1 MIVAGAGLAGLI
13 AASMLRDEVEVVYEL
28 QSSLP
33 NNHSALLRFRSSVV
47 GDAVGIPF
55 RKVKVMKAIDP
66 WRNPVAD
73 ALSYS
78 MKCTGKAQLR
88 SIVSAAGEIE
98 ERFIAPD
105 DFIQRLAKQIEPK
118 IVFDAGVSNVLGRHP
133 VISTIPMPA
142 MMDLLGWED
151 KPAFD
156 FTNGWTITCDLP
168 KSIDV
173 CATVY
178 CPHPAVEPYRVSVTD
193 HRLIIEISD
202 WVLGE
207 QQEEPSKELA
217 IGAAVMALGIEHLI
231 DYVQIHHE
239 MKRMK
244 YAKIVPIDDGV
255 RKRFIVW
262 ASEKHNVYSLGRF
275 ATWRPGL
282 LLDDVVNDVRQ
293 IQKMAAG
300 EMHAYKLK
308 LKG

>member
-13 AASMLRDEVEVVYEL
+13 AASMLRDEVEAVYEL
-28 QSSLP
+28 QPQLP

-55 RKVKVMKAIDP
+55 RKVKVMKTVDP

-73 ALSYS
+73 ALMYS

-88 SIVSAAGEIE
+88 SVVSAAGEIE

-105 DFIQRLAKQIEPK
+105 DFIPRLAKQVGPK
-118 IVFDAGVSNVLGRHP
+118 IAFDASIVNVLGRHK
-133 VISTIPMPA
+133 VISTIPMPV
-142 MMDLLGWED
+142 MMDLLGWQD

-156 FTNGWTITCDLP
+156 FTGGWSITCDLP
-168 KSIDV
+168 KSINV

-178 CPHPAVEPYRVSVTD
+178 CPHPAVEPYRVSITD

-202 WVLGE
+202 WQLNA
-207 QQEEPSKELA
+207 QQKEPSKELS
-217 IGAAVMALGIEHLI
+217 IGAACTALGIDHLI
-231 DYVQIHHE
+231 DYVNAHNE

-244 YAKIVPIDDGV
+244 YAKIVPIDEAT
-255 RKRFIVW
+255 RKRFIIW

-275 ATWRPGL
+275 ATWRAGL

-293 IQKMAAG
+293 IQKMAGG
-300 EMHAYKLK
+300 EVHSYKSI

>member
-13 AASMLRDEVEVVYEL
+13 AASMLRDEVEAVYEL
-28 QSSLP
+28 QPALP

-73 ALSYS
+73 ALMYS

-88 SIVSAAGEIE
+88 SIVSAAGEVE

-105 DFIQRLAKQIEPK
+105 DFIQRLSKQVGPK
-118 IVFDAGVSNVLGRHP
+118 IQFGAGIANVLRRHK

-151 KPAFD
+151 RPAFD

-168 KSIDV
+168 KSVNV

-178 CPHPAVEPYRVSVTD
+178 CPHPAVEPYRVSITD

-202 WVLGE
+202 WQLNA
-207 QQEEPSKELA
+207 QQKEPSKELA
-217 IGAAVMALGIEHLI
+217 IGAAVMALGLDHLM
-231 DYVQIHHE
+231 DHVKAKHE

-244 YAKIVPIDDGV
+244 YAKIVPIDDAV
-255 RKRFIVW
+255 RKRFIIW

-300 EMHAYKLK
+300 EMHAYKSK